1 MFKKIVLCLVFA
13 MMIIGAVSAANQ
25 TNFKAPSDFVDI
37 GDGVYVLYDS
47 LQNADEILSV
57 VEYNEHDWKDYTTN
71 DTENK
76 YVVYKDKNNTYNFTD
91 GSVNEAGSFELI
103 EVNGEKFIIDFA
115 KTGNNGD
122 FNKTYTNLLEFNNLN
137 NIKPIEK

>member
-57 VEYNEHDWKDYTTN
+57 VEYNEHDWKDYTT
-71 DTENK
+71 DRK
-76 YVVYKDKNNTYNFTD
+76 SVV
-91 GSVNEAGSFELI
+91 
-103 EVNGEKFIIDFA
+103 
-115 KTGNNGD
+115 
-122 FNKTYTNLLEFNNLN
+122 
-137 NIKPIEK
+137 